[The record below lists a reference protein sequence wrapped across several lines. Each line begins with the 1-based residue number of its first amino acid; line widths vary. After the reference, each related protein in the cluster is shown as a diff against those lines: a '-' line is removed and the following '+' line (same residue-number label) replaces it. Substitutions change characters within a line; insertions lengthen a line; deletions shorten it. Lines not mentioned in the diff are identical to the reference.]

1 MDADKRTARFV
12 LHELEPGESPRDA
25 LNWVM
30 RELSEID
37 RLISEALAKPPKN
50 NSG

>member
-1 MDADKRTARFV
+1 MDIDKRKARFV

-25 LNWVM
+25 LNWVQQ
-30 RELSEID
+30 ELSRID
-37 RLISEALAKPPKN
+37 RLISEELAKSPKN